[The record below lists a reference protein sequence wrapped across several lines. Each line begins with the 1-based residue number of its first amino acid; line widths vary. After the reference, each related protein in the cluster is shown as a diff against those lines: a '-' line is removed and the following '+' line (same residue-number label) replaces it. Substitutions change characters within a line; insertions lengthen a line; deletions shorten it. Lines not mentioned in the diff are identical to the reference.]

1 MHDTERQKRLEAA
14 RQQLATLLRELHQVI
29 IGQDS
34 FLEGL
39 ILGLLCGGH
48 VLVEGVPGLAKT
60 LAVRT
65 LAAALQLP
73 FSRIQF
79 TPDLLPAD
87 ILGTQIYQPRTG
99 EFTIRKGPIFASLV
113 LADEI
118 NRAPAKVQS
127 ALLQAM
133 QERQVT
139 IGEETFPL
147 PRPFFVLATQN
158 PIEHEGT
165 YPLPEAQTDRFLL
178 KLLLQYPSRDEEV
191 QILERMAHVEPQ
203 ICVQPVLDGQQVL
216 QLQACV
222 EEVYLD
228 ARLKRYI
235 VDLVQA
241 TRQPESYG
249 LDLRPWIQYGAS
261 PRGTIGLALASKA
274 KALLAG
280 RDYVL
285 PADIHAVA
293 PLVLRHRILLSYEAE
308 AQNWTTDRLIQH
320 LLQHLP
326 PP

>member
-1 MHDTERQKRLEAA
+1 MGEVDREKRLEAA
-14 RQQLATLLRELHQVI
+14 RQKLAELVRELHQVI
-29 IGQDS
+29 VGQEA

-39 ILGLLCGGH
+39 LLGLLCAGH

-65 LAAALQLP
+65 LAAALRLS

-99 EFTIRKGPIFASLV
+99 EFTIRKGPIFASIV

-139 IGEETFPL
+139 IGEETFVL
-147 PRPFFVLATQN
+147 PKPFFVLATQN

-178 KLLLQYPSRDEEV
+178 KLLLHYPSRQEELE
-191 QILERMAHVEPQ
+191 ILERMAHIEPRISVRPMLNAEQ
-203 ICVQPVLDGQQVL
+203 ITEL
-216 QLQACV
+216 QRCV

-228 ARLKRYI
+228 ARLKQYI
-235 VDLVQA
+235 VDIVQA
-241 TRQPESYG
+241 TRQPEAYG
-249 LDLRPWIQYGAS
+249 LDIRPLVQYGAS
-261 PRGTIGLALASKA
+261 PRGTIGLALTARA

-308 AQNWTTDRLIQH
+308 AQNWTTDRLIER
-320 LLQHLP
+320 LIQHLP
-326 PP
+326 LP

>member
-1 MHDTERQKRLEAA
+1 MGDVDREKRLELA
-14 RQQLATLLRELHQVI
+14 RQQLAELLRELHRVI
-29 IGQDS
+29 VGQEA

-39 ILGLLCGGH
+39 LLGLLCGGH

-65 LAAALQLP
+65 LAAALQLS

-99 EFTIRKGPIFASLV
+99 EFTVRKGPIFASLV

-178 KLLLQYPSRDEEV
+178 KLLLRYPTREEELE
-191 QILERMAHVEPQ
+191 ILQRMAHIEPQ
-203 ICVQPVLDGQQVL
+203 LGVQPTLNAQQVL
-216 QLQACV
+216 QLQQCV

-228 ARLKRYI
+228 PRLQRYI
-235 VDLVQA
+235 VDIVQA
-241 TRQPESYG
+241 TRQPEAYG
-249 LDLRPWIQYGAS
+249 LNLGSLIQYGAS
-261 PRGTIGLALASKA
+261 PRGTIGLALTAKA

-280 RDYVL
+280 RDYVI

-308 AQNWTTDRLIQH
+308 AQNWTTDRLIDH
-320 LLQHLP
+320 LLHHLP
-326 PP
+326 LP

>member
-1 MHDTERQKRLEAA
+1 MGDTQREKRLELA
-14 RQQLATLLRELHQVI
+14 REQLAALLRELHRVI
-29 IGQDS
+29 VGQEA

-39 ILGLLCGGH
+39 LLGLLCGGH

-87 ILGTQIYQPRTG
+87 IIGTQIYQPRTG
-99 EFTIRKGPIFASLV
+99 EFTVRRGPIFASIV

-147 PRPFFVLATQN
+147 PKPFFVLATQN

-178 KLLLQYPSRDEEV
+178 KLLLHYPNREEEL
-191 QILERMAHVEPQ
+191 QILERMAHIEPQ
-203 ICVQPVLDGQQVL
+203 LGVQPVLNAEQVN
-216 QLQACV
+216 QLQHTV

-228 ARLKRYI
+228 ARLKQYI
-235 VDLVQA
+235 VDIVQA
-241 TRQPESYG
+241 SRQPEAYG
-249 LDLRPWIQYGAS
+249 LDLRPLIQYGAS
-261 PRGTIGLALASKA
+261 PRGTIGLALTAKA
-274 KALLAG
+274 KALIAG

-285 PADIHAVA
+285 PADVHTVA

-308 AQNWTTDRLIQH
+308 AQNWTTDRIIER
-320 LLQHLP
+320 LLNQIRVP
-326 PP
+326 

>member
-1 MHDTERQKRLEAA
+1 M
-14 RQQLATLLRELHQVI
+14 
-29 IGQDS
+29 
-34 FLEGL
+34 
-39 ILGLLCGGH
+39 
-48 VLVEGVPGLAKT
+48 
-60 LAVRT
+60 RT
-65 LAAALQLP
+65 LAAALRLP

-87 ILGTQIYQPRTG
+87 ILGTQVYQPRTG
-99 EFTIRKGPIFASLV
+99 DFTIRKGPIFASIV

-139 IGEETFPL
+139 IGEQTFAL

-178 KLLLQYPSRDEEV
+178 KLLLHYPSREEEL
-191 QILERMAHVEPQ
+191 QILERMAHIEPPLS
-203 ICVQPVLDGQQVL
+203 VQPVLDAEQVSHL
-216 QLQACV
+216 QRCV

-228 ARLKRYI
+228 RRLKQYI

-241 TRQPESYG
+241 TRQPEHYG
-249 LDLRPWIQYGAS
+249 LALKPLIQYGAS
-261 PRGTIGLALASKA
+261 PRATIGLALTAKA

-293 PLVLRHRILLSYEAE
+293 PLVLRHRLLLSYEAE
-308 AQNWTTDRLIQH
+308 AQDWNADRLIEH

-326 PP
+326 LP